1 MSLPLFPMPRRLAEL
16 SGVPPKTQAEV
27 IVSHNPELPQQ
38 GYLLTYAETIRMEYA
53 DAAGLRYGQQTLDQ
67 LRALPLAQQRAVTI
81 EDWPDFPRRAFMLDI
96 SRDRVP
102 TRAGLRRLVDL
113 LALARYNQLELYI
126 EHTFAYA
133 DHQELW
139 QDASPITAEDLRW
152 LDDLCVGHGIEL
164 VPNQNT
170 FGHWE
175 RWLALDTYLPR
186 AENAEPQEFAGVL
199 RPPSTLAPTP
209 ENAEFVTGL
218 IEELT
223 AHVRSHRI
231 NIGADE
237 TWELGT
243 GVSRDRAE
251 QEGLGAVFMDYV
263 EQVAEPWTAQGY
275 TVEFWADILGSHPEL
290 MDRVPEGSVPV
301 VWLYDA
307 PEHMAT
313 ALERMSPRERA
324 FNEAHGVETEQL
336 RDFSSRAQSLI
347 EAGVP
352 FWVAPGAGSWLSFT
366 GRLDNAISNILDA
379 ARTGISHGSEGFLL
393 TCWGDF
399 GHYDPLV
406 ISYAPIIFGGGIS
419 WSADSSAAL
428 EDSLADIL
436 NRHVFDDESE
446 IIGQVLVD
454 VGRVTDVLDAKIPNS
469 SPLFRIIQQ
478 VGELEAHHI
487 PSPDSVEEARRI
499 LISAAERLA
508 EARPASAEGSI
519 AVEETAQAV
528 RWSLFAADLFISGL
542 LTGGP
547 SDGQDAQRE
556 AQRLV
561 DRMDALL
568 ADQQRVW
575 LLSSRPGGLETS
587 IGRFAPARRA
597 LARLAGGR

>member
-1 MSLPLFPMPRRLAEL
+1 MSLPLYPMPHRLTEI
-16 SGVPPKTQAEV
+16 SGIPPKTQAEV

-38 GYLLTYAETIRMEYA
+38 GYLLTYAETIRLEYA
-53 DAAGLRYGQQTLDQ
+53 DAAGLRYAQQTLDQ
-67 LRALPLAQQRAVTI
+67 LRALPLPQQRAVTI

-113 LALARYNQLELYI
+113 LVLARYNQLELYI

-139 QDASPITAEDLRW
+139 QDASPMTAEDLRW
-152 LDDLCVGHGIEL
+152 LDDLCAGHGIEL

-175 RWLALDTYLPR
+175 RWLASDTYLPR

-223 AHVRSHRI
+223 AHVRSRRI

-243 GVSRDRAE
+243 GVSRGRAE

-263 EQVAEPWTAQGY
+263 EQVAVPWTAQGY

-290 MDRVPEGSVPV
+290 MDRVPVGSVPV

-307 PEHMAT
+307 PEHIAT
-313 ALERMSPRERA
+313 AIERMSPRERA

-336 RDFSSRAQSLI
+336 RGFASRARSLI

-406 ISYAPIIFGGGIS
+406 ISYAPILFGGGVS
-419 WSADSSAAL
+419 WSTDSGAAL

-436 NRHVFDDESE
+436 DRHVFDDEQG

-454 VGRVTDVLDAKIPNS
+454 IGGVTDVLDAKIANS

-478 VGELEAHHI
+478 VGELEPHHI
-487 PSPDSVEEARRI
+487 PSSESLDEARQI
-499 LISAAERLA
+499 LISAAERLP

-519 AVEETAQAV
+519 AREEIGQAM
-528 RWSLFAADLFISGL
+528 RWSLFALDLFESGL
-542 LTGGP
+542 LTGG
-547 SDGQDAQRE
+547 SAETDAAQRR
-556 AQRLV
+556 AQQLV

-568 ADQQRVW
+568 AEQRRVW

-597 LARLAGGR
+597 LALLAGGR